1 MIAGFEEVV
10 AEMLPGEEVQAFIP
24 AALAYGTKG
33 VCTTPGDDGTVAP
46 PPAAA
51 DGAAADGATAEGA
64 PPAAAGECL
73 IPPNTNLK

>member
-33 VCTTPGDDGTVAP
+33 VCTAPGDDGTVAP